1 MKKAVFV
8 FVLLCFQMLFGQE
21 KEVLKIEWPEE
32 YKMKKA
38 LDIEDEKTRFV
49 VFVPE
54 NETVDNWTILGSLV
68 SYKKTKAPNVDIII
82 KIYEEA
88 TLKESP
94 LAKLMILEKSK
105 EGEGIWVL
113 FKVETPSFP
122 NDPKPESQLWYV
134 IQGEKTLH
142 SMFIAK
148 KEKTL
153 SKEFIKK
160 WSKVFKSGEF
170 FYEYSDKTQ

>member
-21 KEVLKIEWPEE
+21 KEVLKVEWPEE

-54 NETVDNWTILGSLV
+54 NETMDNWTILGSLV
-68 SYKKTKAPNVDIII
+68 SYKKTKVPNVDIII
-82 KIYEEA
+82 KSYEE
-88 TLKESP
+88 TFLKEEPS
-94 LAKLMILEKSK
+94 AKLTILEKNDRA
-105 EGEGIWVL
+105 ENIWAL
-113 FKVETPSFP
+113 FKIEAPSVSKKS
-122 NDPKPESQLWYV
+122 NLEAQLVYV
-134 IQGEKTLH
+134 IQGEDDIH
-142 SMFIAK
+142 NVFVMI

-153 SKEFIKK
+153 SQKFVKK
-160 WSKVFKSGEF
+160 WSKIFKEGKLVNE
-170 FYEYSDKTQ
+170 

>member
-21 KEVLKIEWPEE
+21 KEVLKREGPEE

-68 SYKKTKAPNVDIII
+68 SYKKTKVPNIDIII
-82 KIYEEA
+82 KSYEE
-88 TLKESP
+88 TFLKEEPS
-94 LAKLMILEKSK
+94 AKLTILEKN
-105 EGEGIWVL
+105 ER
-113 FKVETPSFP
+113 
-122 NDPKPESQLWYV
+122 
-134 IQGEKTLH
+134 
-142 SMFIAK
+142 AK
-148 KEKTL
+148 K
-153 SKEFIKK
+153 KK
-160 WSKVFKSGEF
+160 QK
-170 FYEYSDKTQ
+170 

>member
-38 LDIEDEKTRFV
+38 LDIEDEKTRFA

-68 SYKKTKAPNVDIII
+68 SYKKTKAPNIDIII
-82 KIYEEA
+82 KSYEE
-88 TLKESP
+88 TFLKEEPS
-94 LAKLMILEKSK
+94 AKLTILEKNDRA
-105 EGEGIWVL
+105 ENIWAL
-113 FKVETPSFP
+113 FKIEEPSVSKKS
-122 NDPKPESQLWYV
+122 NLEAQLVYV
-134 IQGEKTLH
+134 IQGEDDIH
-142 SMFIAK
+142 NVFVMI
-148 KEKTL
+148 KEKNT
-153 SKEFIKK
+153 F
-160 WSKVFKSGEF
+160 SKVCKKVE
-170 FYEYSDKTQ
+170 

>member
-21 KEVLKIEWPEE
+21 KKELLKIEWPEE

-68 SYKKTKAPNVDIII
+68 SYKKTKVPNIDIII
-82 KIYEEA
+82 KSYEE
-88 TLKESP
+88 TFLKEEPS
-94 LAKLMILEKSK
+94 AKLTILEKNDRAK
-105 EGEGIWVL
+105 NIWAL
-113 FKVETPSFP
+113 FKIEAPSISKKS
-122 NDPKPESQLWYV
+122 NLEAQLVYV
-134 IQGEKTLH
+134 IQGEDDIH
-142 SMFIAK
+142 NVFVMI

-153 SKEFIKK
+153 SQKFVKK
-160 WSKVFKSGEF
+160 WSKIFKESKLINE
-170 FYEYSDKTQ
+170 

>member
-1 MKKAVFV
+1 MKKAGFV

-54 NETVDNWTILGSLV
+54 NETVYNWTILGSLV

-82 KIYEEA
+82 KSYEE
-88 TLKESP
+88 TFLKEEPS
-94 LAKLMILEKSK
+94 AKLTILEKNDRA
-105 EGEGIWVL
+105 ENIWAL
-113 FKVETPSFP
+113 FKIEAPSVSKY
-122 NDPKPESQLWYV
+122 NRQIKMS
-134 IQGEKTLH
+134 K
-142 SMFIAK
+142 MAK
-148 KEKTL
+148 RNVQKILT
-153 SKEFIKK
+153 
-160 WSKVFKSGEF
+160 
-170 FYEYSDKTQ
+170 